1 MIPSDDAARSERESS
16 VRYRGSGLNR
26 SSHAHVIVYSSS
38 ERVEQESGFRIWL
51 RGGILTVCRDAKHQ
65 ADRLSTFYLFP
76 GRWATG
82 QGLAIPWTEDVVPNK
97 AFSPQHF

>member
-51 RGGILTVCRDAKHQ
+51 RGGILTVCRDAKAPSRQ
-65 ADRLSTFYLFP
+65 AVNFLLVSRPLGHRTRFSNSL
-76 GRWATG
+76 
-82 QGLAIPWTEDVVPNK
+82 DVVPNK